1 MKKITLLLFLLVFSK
16 LAAQTEGFESGIP
29 ADWAVING
37 TNGIGPN
44 FQWTATPTPF
54 PSTVTPCA
62 GSNSAFINFEQ
73 IGVNNTEEDWLITNQ
88 RLVPANGQLR
98 FLVRQLASGDQG
110 TLFQVRVSINP
121 TQTNQS
127 AFTIVQ
133 SFTESDLQD
142 LNGDITVCAE
152 KVVDLPASLIGQQV
166 YIAFVRVFTQPTGA
180 RGGDRFLLD
189 NVRLTERCL
198 TPNGLDV
205 ASVQSTTVQLTW
217 NNPGLA
223 SNFEI
228 EIVPAAS
235 DPTGSGFTVTAPNT
249 NPTSYTTTPA
259 NIVLQAGTNYKYY
272 VRAICGTTE
281 TVTSDWAGPFPF
293 TTLPT
298 GSVCSD
304 PLQVL
309 TLPYQSTGN
318 TLNFGDE
325 FDTAQG
331 TLCGATPANTNYLAG
346 NEVFYS
352 YTPTAD
358 GIINIS
364 MTPSG
369 TPATNSG
376 LFVYAGC
383 SNVGVSCIAGV
394 ANAQA
399 TVRTLTVN
407 VTAGTTYI
415 IVISSSNTNPS
426 IGYNLII
433 QNQSCTPPPATLGAS
448 EIGLTN
454 ATLTWDNPSNFS
466 SWEVVVQAP
475 GAGVPSGSGTEV
487 TALPYL
493 VENLTAATIYEYWV
507 RAECIPGS
515 DLFTTWAGPFVFNTL
530 VCEATS
536 TCNYTFRLRDSGNNG
551 WNNGRMQV
559 RQNGIVVATLGST
572 ITNGGPVDVSVP
584 LCNNIGF
591 DLFWSVAGTSPN
603 QCIVEV
609 INSFG
614 QTIFTK
620 PANSGTPLTV
630 LYTDVVN
637 CTTPRCDLAP
647 TSVAVPT
654 PTLLTNSAVV
664 TWVAPATISWDV
676 YVVPQGNPA
685 PTASTVPTFNDITVA
700 DLTNLSFNMTG
711 LIPDTAYTVYIRVN
725 CSPTDS
731 PWSTGVNFTTLPTC
745 PKPTALSVT
754 GIGLTAATFN
764 WTNGTPTDTA
774 WEIYLVPSF
783 SLTPPAQLPAVNPPT
798 DAGQLLIPVSS
809 GSPFTVS
816 DGTLQQARIYYYY
829 VRTVCPGNDKSTWA
843 GPIVFNTITC
853 LPEDKCTY
861 RFVLTDAGG
870 NGWNGARMQVRQNGI
885 IVATIGSTITSGGP
899 TNVNVQICDDI
910 PFDLFWSV
918 EGTAPAEVGVQI
930 QSPFTDILFTKA
942 PGEGT
947 PSTVIYS
954 SMGDCTPPTCP
965 KPTPLAVDVTTI
977 TSTSAQLAW
986 TENALPPPGAT
997 QWEVYVVPAEGAIPP
1012 VNGSPVTGVAPY
1024 YLTNSNPFTVEGL
1037 QPATTYVFYVRSIC
1051 SSTDVST
1058 WTILAPRTFTTK
1070 PLNDD
1075 CAGAITVP
1083 VNPTRICAQSLNGS
1097 TLGATRTLPNTQ
1109 PVCQGNTDDDVWFTF
1124 TATNPVH
1131 IITFSNI
1138 NGPSNDI
1145 NHALYSGSDCTA
1157 LTQLYCSAPE
1167 VSVATNL
1174 VPNQV
1179 YKIRVWTVGG
1189 NAAQFANFT
1198 VCITTPDPV
1207 TNDECAVATPVTPN
1221 NGLECDIVVS
1231 SAITGATPS
1240 SNASTCPGTEDD
1252 DVWFSFVA
1260 NSTTQII
1267 TLSNILGTSDNLNHA
1282 VYSGTDCNALTLL
1295 FCSDPNESIEDNYI
1309 DGNTYWIRVWSSVG
1323 TPQDIT
1329 FDLCIGRILPPIT
1342 TNLDIYT
1349 KQQLIEDILLDT
1361 SCANVTNITWST
1373 GLDFAAD
1380 LPNGIGYFNKG
1391 LSEFPFQDGIILT
1404 TGNAASAPG
1413 PNDVILSDGGFGWPG
1428 DDDLEAIILE
1438 ATGLAM
1444 NSQNA
1449 TKLEFDFVPL
1459 QDQISFRFIFASE
1472 EYGTFQ
1478 CIFSDAF
1485 AFLLTNTLTNETEN
1499 LAIIPN
1505 TTTPVSVVTIRDELY
1520 NQGCDS
1526 VNPEFFQSFYGDLG
1540 VNPIGAP
1547 INFNGVTVPM
1557 TAVANVTPGVTY
1569 HIKLVIADRG
1579 DSAFDSAVFL
1589 EGGSFDIGNVE
1600 LGSDFLES
1608 AGNAICPG
1616 DFVTIDSELDPTIY
1630 TFEWTRN
1637 GEIIANQNGPS
1648 IVVTQPGTYQISA
1661 SYTNTT
1667 CVATD
1672 QIIVEFF
1679 QDAVAGTPLNL
1690 VDCDSTGSSTFDLTQ
1705 NADAILAPFAAG
1717 SHALTYFTTFE
1728 DADQNIVANQI
1739 TNPEA
1744 FLGNDQQTIYVR
1756 VSKTGTSCYQVVE
1769 FDLIVQDLTPVFS
1782 FEGVKDLCPEEQT
1795 TITVVPTNGSFDTN
1809 LVAFSWT
1816 FNGNLIATTPSITID
1831 GTQLG
1836 NYEVVVNNQGCTNSQ
1851 TFTVGAATPTWDIAV
1866 SGTTELCPDEIGSIS
1881 AVVTNN
1887 TNGGPVIYTFTDPAG
1902 VTTTSANSNYTVSE
1916 PGTYSVAVS
1925 IFGCASAA
1933 VNYVI
1938 SPSSVVWDVQVTGP
1952 TELCPDENAIITATV
1967 SNNTSGSPVTYI
1979 FTNPAGVSTTTN
1991 TNTFLATEPG
2001 TYQVEVSILGCLSS
2015 PVSYTIA
2022 PSSQVW
2028 DVAFGSSSYVICNNQ
2043 SVTIDFTALNFDI
2056 NNPDASYTWTRPDG
2070 TQVTGSTIAAN
2081 QIGTYSLTVEILG
2094 CTSTESVS
2102 VGEDSINLNIAF
2114 ETGCVNNQ
2122 YRITAV
2128 PLNNSF
2134 DPDTVTYTWTGTAP
2148 FQIVS
2153 PDSPESII
2161 VGGAGEFT
2169 VTVTAS
2175 SGCSDFETATI
2186 SNIGCII
2193 QRGISPNND
2202 GAN

>member
-16 LAAQTEGFESGIP
+16 LVAQTEGFESGIP

-37 TNGIGPN
+37 TNGIGAN
-44 FQWTATPTPF
+44 LQWTATPTPF
-54 PSTVTPCA
+54 PSTFAPCA
-62 GSNSAFINFEQ
+62 GVNSAFINFEQ
-73 IGVNNTEEDWLITNQ
+73 IGINNTEEDWLITNQ

-98 FLVRQLASGDQG
+98 FLVRQLAAGDQG

-121 TQTNQS
+121 NQTNQS
-127 AFTIVQ
+127 AYTIVQ

-142 LNGDITVCAE
+142 LNGDITVCDE
-152 KVVDLPASLIGQQV
+152 KVVDLPASLVGQQV
-166 YIAFVRVFTQPTGA
+166 YIAFVRVFTQPTPA

-189 NVRLTERCL
+189 NVRITERCL

-304 PLQVL
+304 PLQIV

-331 TLCGATPANTNYLAG
+331 TLCGATPATTNYLAG

-383 SNVGVSCIAGV
+383 NNVGVTCIAGL

-415 IVISSSNTNPS
+415 IVISSSNTTPS
-426 IGYNLII
+426 IGYNLIV

-475 GAGVPSGSGTEV
+475 GAGVPAGSGTEV

-493 VENLTAATIYEYWV
+493 VENLTAATIYEFWV
-507 RAECIPGS
+507 RAECVPGS

-530 VCEATS
+530 VCDATS

-551 WNNGRMQV
+551 WNNARMQV

-591 DLFWSVAGTSPN
+591 DLFWSVAGTLPN

-620 PANSGTPLTV
+620 AANSGTPLTV

-654 PTLLTNSAVV
+654 ATLLTNTALV
-664 TWVAPATISWDV
+664 TWSAPATTSWDV
-676 YVVPQGNPA
+676 YVVTQGSPA

-700 DLTNLSFNMTG
+700 DLTNLSFNITG

-725 CSPTDS
+725 CLPTDS

-798 DAGQLLIPVSS
+798 DNGQLLIPVSS
-809 GSPFTVS
+809 GSPFTVP

-829 VRTVCPGNDKSTWA
+829 VRTVCPGDDKSTWA

-885 IVATIGSTITSGGP
+885 IVATIGSTITTAGP
-899 TNVNVQICDDI
+899 TNVNVQICNDI

-918 EGTAPAEVGVQI
+918 EGTAPAEVGVQV

-942 PGEGT
+942 PGQGA
-947 PSTVIYS
+947 PSTVLYS
-954 SMGDCTPPTCP
+954 SVGDCTPPTCP

-977 TSTSAQLAW
+977 TATSAELEW
-986 TENALPPPGAT
+986 TENGLPAPGAT
-997 QWEVYVVPAEGAIPP
+997 QWEVYVVPAENAILP

-1037 QPATTYVFYVRSIC
+1037 LPATTYVYYVRSIC

-1083 VNPTRICAQSLNGS
+1083 VNPTRICAQSINGS

-1109 PVCQGNTDDDVWFTF
+1109 PTCQGNTDDDVWFSF
-1124 TATNPVH
+1124 TATNSTH

-1138 NGPSNDI
+1138 NGPSSDI
-1145 NHALYSGSDCTA
+1145 NHALYSGSDCTS
-1157 LTQLYCSAPE
+1157 LTQLYCNNSNLE

-1179 YKIRVWTVGG
+1179 YRIRVWTGGG

-1198 VCITTPDPV
+1198 LCITTPDPV
-1207 TNDECAVATPVTPN
+1207 TNDDCAVATPVTPN
-1221 NGLECDIVVS
+1221 NGLECVTIFS

-1240 SNASTCPGTEDD
+1240 ANSLSCPGTEDD

-1260 NSTTQII
+1260 NSSTQII
-1267 TLSNILGTSDNLNHA
+1267 TLSNIVGTSDNLNHA

-1295 FCSDPNESIEDNYI
+1295 FCSDPNESIEENYVV
-1309 DGNTYWIRVWSSVG
+1309 GNTYWIRVWSSVG

-1329 FDLCIGRILPPIT
+1329 FDLCIGKILPPIT

-1361 SCANVTNITWST
+1361 SCANVTNITSST
-1373 GLDFAAD
+1373 GVDFGAD

-1391 LSEFPFQDGIILT
+1391 LSEFPFEDGIVLT

-1413 PNDVILSDGGFGWPG
+1413 PNDVILSDGGFGWLG

-1438 ATGLAM
+1438 ATGQAM

-1472 EYGTFQ
+1472 EYGQFQ
-1478 CIFSDAF
+1478 CDYSDAF
-1485 AFLLTNTLTNETEN
+1485 AFLLTNTATNETEN

-1505 TTTPVSVVTIRDELY
+1505 TTTPVSVVTIRNELY
-1520 NQGCDS
+1520 NDTCDS

-1540 VNPIGAP
+1540 INPIGAP

-1557 TAVANVTPGVTY
+1557 TAVANVIPGVTY
-1569 HIKLVIADRG
+1569 HIKLVIADRR
-1579 DSAFDSAVFL
+1579 DNAFDSAVFL

-1616 DFVTIDSELDPTIY
+1616 DSVTIDSGLNPTIY
-1630 TFEWTRN
+1630 TFEWSRN
-1637 GEIIANQNGPS
+1637 NEIIPNQSGPT
-1648 IVVTQPGTYQISA
+1648 IVVTEPGTYQISA
-1661 SYTNTT
+1661 SYNNTT

-1679 QDAVAGTPLNL
+1679 QDAVAGTPANL
-1690 VDCDSTGSSTFDLTQ
+1690 LDCDSTGSSTFDLTQ
-1705 NADAILAPFAAG
+1705 NAATILAPFAAG
-1717 SHALTYFTTFE
+1717 SHALTYFTTFD
-1728 DADQNIVANQI
+1728 DADQNVVANQI

-1744 FLGNDQQTIYVR
+1744 FLGNNLQTIYVR
-1756 VSKTGTSCYQVVE
+1756 VSKIGTGCYQVVN
-1769 FDLIVQDLTPVFS
+1769 FSLIVQNLTPVYTLD
-1782 FEGVKDLCPEEQT
+1782 GVKDLCPDEQT
-1795 TITVVPTNGSFDTN
+1795 TVTVVPTENSFDVSQVTYT
-1809 LVAFSWT
+1809 WT
-1816 FNGNLIATTPSITID
+1816 LNSNLIATTPSIVIS
-1831 GTQLG
+1831 GAQLG
-1836 NYEVVVNNQGCTNSQ
+1836 NYEVVVNNQGCTTSQ
-1851 TFTVGAATPTWDIAV
+1851 TFTIGAA
-1866 SGTTELCPDEIGSIS
+1866 
-1881 AVVTNN
+1881 
-1887 TNGGPVIYTFTDPAG
+1887 
-1902 VTTTSANSNYTVSE
+1902 
-1916 PGTYSVAVS
+1916 
-1925 IFGCASAA
+1925 
-1933 VNYVI
+1933 
-1938 SPSSVVWDVQVTGP
+1938 SPVWDVQVTGP
-1952 TELCPDENAIITATV
+1952 TELCPDENGTITATV
-1967 SNNTSGSPVTYI
+1967 TNNTNGSPVTYI
-1979 FTNPAGVSTTTN
+1979 FTDPAGQTTSSAE
-1991 TNTFLATEPG
+1991 NTFAVTEPG
-2001 TYQVEVSILGCLSS
+2001 TYQVSVSILGCLSS
-2015 PVSYTIA
+2015 PFSYVVA
-2022 PSSQVW
+2022 PSSRSW
-2028 DVAFGSSSYVICNNQ
+2028 DVTFGSSSYVICNNQ
-2043 SVTIDFTALNFDI
+2043 AVTIDFTANNFDI
-2056 NNPDASYTWTRPDG
+2056 TNPNATYIWTRPDG
-2070 TQVTGSTIAAN
+2070 SQFTGSTISAN
-2081 QIGTYSLTVEILG
+2081 QVGEYQVSISLFGCTNTYSVNVDL
-2094 CTSTESVS
+2094 
-2102 VGEDSINLNIAF
+2102 DSISLNIGF

-2122 YRITAV
+2122 FQISALPV
-2128 PLNNSF
+2128 SNSF
-2134 DPDTVTYTWTGTAP
+2134 DPNAVTYTWEGSVP

-2153 PDSPESII
+2153 PETPESII
-2161 VGGAGEFT
+2161 VSGAGEFI
-2169 VTVTAS
+2169 VTITAA
-2175 SGCSDFETATI
+2175 SGCSDSESVTV

-2193 QRGISPNND
+2193 QRGISPNN
-2202 GAN
+2202 